1 MEAIQVTA
9 RVRVEE
15 SAIRMHAV
23 RASGPGG
30 QNVNK
35 VSSKVELRVDLQ
47 GVVGLSPEQRRRLDA
62 SVASR
67 LDDEGHLVVT
77 SQLTRSQVLNLKDAR
92 EKVRALVEA
101 ALVAPRRRIPTKPSR
116 ASKVRRL
123 DSKRRL
129 SEKKEGRRTRGD

>member
-1 MEAIQVTA
+1 
-9 RVRVEE
+9 
-15 SAIRMHAV
+15 MHAV

-47 GVVGLSPEQRRRLDA
+47 GIVGLSPEQRRRLDA

-116 ASKVRRL
+116 ASKARRL

>member
-1 MEAIQVTA
+1 MEAIRVTSH
-9 RVRVEE
+9 VWVEE

-35 VSSKVELRVDLQ
+35 VSSKVELRVDLG
-47 GVVGLSPEQRRRLDA
+47 GVMGLSPEQRRRLIA
-62 SVASR
+62 QVASR
-67 LDDEGHLVVT
+67 LDDEGRLVVV
-77 SQLTRSQVLNLKDAR
+77 SQLTRSQALNLKDAR
-92 EKVRALVEA
+92 EKVQGLVAA
-101 ALVAPRRRIPTKPSR
+101 ALIAPRRRIPTKPSR
-116 ASKVRRL
+116 ASKARRL

>member
-15 SAIRMHAV
+15 SAIRMHAL

-67 LDDEGHLVVT
+67 LDDEGQLVVT
-77 SQLTRSQVLNLKDAR
+77 SQLTRSQALNLKDAR

-101 ALVAPRRRIPTKPSR
+101 ALVAPLRRIPTSC
-116 ASKVRRL
+116 
-123 DSKRRL
+123 
-129 SEKKEGRRTRGD
+129 

>member
-1 MEAIQVTA
+1 MEAIQVSA

-47 GVVGLSPEQRRRLDA
+47 GIVGLSPEQRRRLDA

-116 ASKVRRL
+116 ASKARRL